1 MMRIAIVSSYRRRV
15 GGVESYVEEVATELA
30 SCGSELAHFCEYDVP
45 TDRPNIRWPAHT
57 VEWCI
62 AKMGAA
68 PAIAAMREWHPD
80 VIYSQGLESPKTEVA
95 LLSVAPAIFY
105 AHVYHGTCVSGTKTH
120 KFPDIV
126 PCTRAFGW
134 KCLLHY
140 YPRRC
145 GGLSPLT
152 ALREYWNQAERFAV
166 LQRYRAIVTSSA
178 HMRNEYLRNGFDP
191 SKVFTSSYL
200 PGTDLA
206 RADVFIEHAAVPP
219 SPPID
224 KSRFPAR
231 LLFIGRMEPLKGG
244 AILLDA
250 LPMVAAALDKP
261 VELVLCGDGLYRI
274 LWESRA
280 NVISSQDTRIKVVFE
295 GWLNGERIAELQRS
309 SDLLVVPSLW
319 PEPFG
324 KVGPESGLKG
334 LPAAAF
340 AVGGIPEWL
349 YPGINGYLAPA
360 NPPTARGLADAIVKC
375 LEDPAEH
382 QRLRAGALAVA
393 QRFDLHRHVSQL
405 SELFQRIAESS
416 VAIQGGETE
425 WNSA

>member
-1 MMRIAIVSSYRRRV
+1 MMRIAIASSYRRRV
-15 GGVESYVEEVATELA
+15 GGAESYVEEVATELA
-30 SCGSELAHFCEYDVP
+30 RCGNELAHFSEYDVP
-45 TDRPNIRWPAHT
+45 ADRPNIRWPART

-62 AKMGAA
+62 AKMGEE
-68 PAIAAMREWHPD
+68 PAIAAVREWRPD
-80 VIYSQGLESPKTEVA
+80 VIYSQGLASPKTEAA

-105 AHVYHGTCVSGTKTH
+105 THVYHGTCVSGAKTH
-120 KFPDIV
+120 KFPNIV
-126 PCTRAFGW
+126 PCARAFSW

-152 ALREYWNQAERFAV
+152 ALREYRNQAKRLSI
-166 LQRYRAIVTSSA
+166 LQRYGAIVTSSA
-178 HMRNEYLRNGFDP
+178 YMRNEYVRNGIDP
-191 SKVFTSSYL
+191 AKVFTSSYL

-206 RADVFIEHAAVPP
+206 EANVFIEHPGVPL

-224 KSRFPAR
+224 KSRSPAR
-231 LLFIGRMEPLKGG
+231 LLFIGRMERLKGG

-250 LPMVAAALDKP
+250 LPIVAAALNKP
-261 VELVLCGDGLYRI
+261 IQLVFCGDGLDRI
-274 LWESRA
+274 LWERRA
-280 NVISSQDTRIKVVFE
+280 NAISAKNTRVKVVFE
-295 GWLNGERIAELQRS
+295 GWLSGERIVELQRS

-324 KVGPESGLKG
+324 KVGPESGLKS

-349 YPGINGYLAPA
+349 HPGINGNLAPA

-393 QRFDLHRHVSQL
+393 QRFDLRRHVSQL
-405 SELFQRIAESS
+405 SQLFERVAEPS
-416 VAIQGGETE
+416 VTNEGSETA
-425 WNSA
+425 WN